1 MSIVGE
7 DMVID
12 AVDGT
17 DAAVSQ
23 ISRRDV
29 FKEHANFRVVHIL
42 VFNSKRDLL
51 LQRLALTRPRH
62 AGYWGSSVA
71 GYLHSKEGY
80 EEAAKRRISE
90 ELGINEAPLEL
101 IGKTV
106 MDDEGSQKFME
117 VFTTVQ
123 EGPFDYDR
131 RHIEEVEFLPIR
143 VIRALEQSG
152 MRKFTPTFIHVLN
165 FYEAQ
170 LGQA

>member
-12 AVDGT
+12 TVDET

-42 VFNSKRDLL
+42 VFNAKGELL
-51 LQRLALTRPRH
+51 LQRLALTRSRH

-71 GYLHSKEGY
+71 GYLHSHEQYG
-80 EEAAKRRISE
+80 EAARRRVLE
-90 ELGINEAPLEL
+90 ELGIYEAQLDL
-101 IGKTV
+101 VGKTV
-106 MDDEGSQKFME
+106 MDDEESWKFIE

-123 EGPFDYDR
+123 EGPFNFDR
-131 RHIEEVEFLPIR
+131 NHIDSVEFMALP

-152 MRKFTPTFIHVLN
+152 ARKFTPTFIHVLDY
-165 FYEAQ
+165 YETQ
-170 LGQA
+170 LKLA

>member
-1 MSIVGE
+1 MSIVSE

-12 AVDGT
+12 AVDQA
-17 DAAVSQ
+17 DSAVSQ
-23 ISRRDV
+23 ISRKDV

-71 GYLHSKEGY
+71 GYLHSQEGY
-80 EEAAKRRISE
+80 EEAARRRIFE
-90 ELGINEAPLEL
+90 ELGVYNAHLEA

-106 MDDEGSQKFME
+106 MDDEGSRKFIE

-123 EGPFDYDR
+123 DGPFDYDR
-131 RHIEEVEFLPIR
+131 SHIDAVEFLPIP
-143 VIRALEQSG
+143 VIRALEQGG

-165 FYEAQ
+165 FYEAR
-170 LGQA
+170 LRQA